1 MWVIALML
9 LALPMDV
16 VNMDVQLY
24 ERARVTSSRQRRA
37 FACNI
42 SVTYDNDILK
52 EATLRSTY
60 IFIGKVYSVNSDNT
74 KRVYR
79 VTIRRVLKGDLN
91 DLGLHKKVGNIKSL
105 IFSGA
110 TILVES
116 VKDFRCSPLRFRMY
130 AIFLTERKH
139 TAFRLNLVLEPVL
152 LTLRNIDIIEAA
164 IKGKVALCLFVWKVN
179 MTLT

>member
-1 MWVIALML
+1 MWVALML
-9 LALPMDV
+9 LALSMDV
-16 VNMDVQLY
+16 VDMDVQLY
-24 ERARVTSSRQRRA
+24 EQARVPSGRQRA
-37 FACNI
+37 LACNI

-60 IFIGKVYSVNSDNT
+60 IFTGKVYGVNSDNN

-79 VTIRRVLKGDLN
+79 VNVRRVLKGDLN
-91 DLGLHKKVGNIKSL
+91 EIGLHKNVENAKSL
-105 IFSGA
+105 SFIGA

-130 AIFLTERKH
+130 AIFLTERRR
-139 TAFRLNLVLEPVL
+139 TAFRLNLMMEPVL

-164 IKGKVALCLFVWKVN
+164 IKGKQQN
-179 MTLT
+179 DE